1 MPSSTLDRVH
11 TPLTISERV
20 RIASKAPLYRLI
32 PSLTPFFHQT
42 FNCNDA
48 ACIASQPLLQGAD
61 THLTRLTNIDT
72 PTLELFFLYSSDLE
86 RSSVAPPSVALIDRL
101 LHRPSDPA
109 ALGITLAVDCPAA
122 RLTCQVA
129 RDVTANFFNA
139 AQRSP
144 RPLKVL
150 KRYPLRFGWSSSSRH
165 HPYASRISPS
175 RLRPNK

>member
-1 MPSSTLDRVH
+1 MNPSILQIRPKIKAVAALGRCCRLKPDQTRPDQTPDHVCTATL
-11 TPLTISERV
+11 
-20 RIASKAPLYRLI
+20 
-32 PSLTPFFHQT
+32 SLAFP
-42 FNCNDA
+42 A
-48 ACIASQPLLQGAD
+48 LQPLLQGANA
-61 THLTRLTNIDT
+61 HVTRLTNIDA
-72 PTLELFFLYSSDLE
+72 PILEFDFLYSSDLE
-86 RSSVAPPSVALIDRL
+86 RSSVAPPSVALTDRL
-101 LHRPSDPA
+101 LPRPSDPA
-109 ALGITLAVDCPAA
+109 APGITLAVDCPAA

-150 KRYPLRFGWSSSSRH
+150 KRYPLRFEWSSSSRH